1 MLDYISKENLKV
13 KVKAVYQWADNLS
26 RGILGIL
33 VRASQT
39 FARADAAEAAAS
51 IAYYALFSLF
61 PLLLFLVTIG
71 SSVLE
76 IKQVEQQVLDFTA
89 TTLPTAQDLVKKNIT
104 QVLAQRGTVGIV
116 SIIGLLWAATSVFTI
131 LARNI
136 NKAWHSARPR
146 NFLQRRLMGMMIVG
160 ILTSLLLLSLF
171 STTLFKLLPWL
182 DAQTSLWRES
192 IPLYETL
199 IWKIASRLVPWFFT
213 FVMFFGLYHWIP
225 NTKVRWSEA
234 AWGALVAAIAGEIT
248 KSGFTWYLA
257 SGLVKYHLVYGSLGT
272 LVVLML
278 SIYLSSLI
286 ILFGA
291 HLSAAIAHHRQAGTF
306 SPADK

>member
-1 MLDYISKENLKV
+1 VFDDISKENLMV
-13 KVKAVYQWADNLS
+13 KIKAGYNQVDRLS

-33 VRASQT
+33 VRAFQT
-39 FARADAAEAAAS
+39 FAGAGAGEAAAS

-61 PLLLFLVTIG
+61 PLLLFLVMIG

-76 IKQVEQQVLDFTA
+76 FEQVEQKVLDYTA
-89 TTLPTAQDLVKKNIT
+89 TTLPAAQDLVQRNIT
-104 QVLAQRGTVGIV
+104 QVLAQRGTVGLV

-136 NKAWHSARPR
+136 NKAWHNAKPR
-146 NFLQRRLMGMMIVG
+146 NFLQRRLMGMVIVG

-171 STTLFKLLPWL
+171 STTIFKLLPWL
-182 DAQTSLWRES
+182 DAQTSVWRES

-199 IWKIASRLVPWFFT
+199 AWQISSRLVPWFFT

-225 NTKVRWSEA
+225 NTKVRLSEA
-234 AWGALVAAIAGEIT
+234 IWGALVAAIAGEIT
-248 KSGFTWYLA
+248 KSAFTWYLG
-257 SGLVKYHLVYGSLGT
+257 SGLIKYHLVYGSLGT
-272 LVVLML
+272 LVALML

-291 HLSAAIAHHRQAGTF
+291 HLSAAIAHHRQTT
-306 SPADK
+306 SRE

>member
-1 MLDYISKENLKV
+1 MLDHISKENLID

-26 RGILGIL
+26 RGILSIL
-33 VRASQT
+33 VHAVQT
-39 FARADAAEAAAS
+39 FGRADAAEAAAS

-76 IKQVEQQVLDFTA
+76 IKQVEQKVLDYTA
-89 TTLPTAQDLVKKNIT
+89 STLPAAQDLVQKNID
-104 QVLAQRGTVGIV
+104 QILAQRGAVGLV
-116 SIIGLLWAATSVFTI
+116 SIVGLLWAATSVFTI
-131 LARNI
+131 LIRNI
-136 NKAWHSARPR
+136 NKAWHSARPH
-146 NFLQRRLMGMMIVG
+146 NYLKRRLMGVIIVG
-160 ILTSLLLLSLF
+160 ILTVLLVLSLL
-171 STTLFKLLPWL
+171 STTIFKLLPWL
-182 DAQTSLWRES
+182 DVQTSLWRES

-199 IWKIASRLVPWFFT
+199 IWKIGSRLVPWFFT

-225 NTKVRWSEA
+225 NTKVRVSEA
-234 AWGALVAAIAGEIT
+234 IWGALVAAIAGEIT

-257 SGLVKYHLVYGSLGT
+257 SGVVKYQLVYGSLGT

-291 HLSAAIAHHRQAGTF
+291 HLSAAIAHHRQTTQ
-306 SPADK
+306 

>member
-1 MLDYISKENLKV
+1 MLADISKENLKI
-13 KVKAVYQWADNLS
+13 KVKAVYQRADSLS

-33 VRASQT
+33 AHASQT

-89 TTLPTAQDLVKKNIT
+89 TTLPPAQDLVRKNIT
-104 QVLAQRGTVGIV
+104 RVLAQRGTVGVV

-136 NKAWHSARPR
+136 NKAWHCAKPR
-146 NFLQRRLMGMMIVG
+146 NFLQRRLMGLIIVG
-160 ILTSLLLLSLF
+160 ILAGLLILSLL
-171 STTLFKLLPWL
+171 STTMFKLLPRL
-182 DAQTSLWRES
+182 DGQTSLWGGV
-192 IPLYETL
+192 PLYETL
-199 IWKIASRLVPWFFT
+199 TWKIASRLVPWFFT

-225 NTKVRWSEA
+225 NTKVHWSEA
-234 AWGALVAAIAGEIT
+234 IGGALVAATAGEIT

-257 SGLVKYHLVYGSLGT
+257 SGLVKYQLVYGSLGT
-272 LVVLML
+272 LVALML

-291 HLSAAIAHHRQAGTF
+291 HLSAAIAHHRQAQ
-306 SPADK
+306 

>member
-1 MLDYISKENLKV
+1 MLDHISKENLID

-26 RGILGIL
+26 RGILSIL
-33 VRASQT
+33 VHAVQT
-39 FARADAAEAAAS
+39 FGRADAAEAAAS

-76 IKQVEQQVLDFTA
+76 IKQVEQKVLDYTA
-89 TTLPTAQDLVKKNIT
+89 STLPPAQDLVQKNID
-104 QVLAQRGTVGIV
+104 QILAQRGAVGLV
-116 SIIGLLWAATSVFTI
+116 SIVGLLWAATSVFTI
-131 LARNI
+131 LIRNI
-136 NKAWHSARPR
+136 NKAWHSARPH
-146 NFLQRRLMGMMIVG
+146 NYLKRRLMGVIIVG
-160 ILTSLLLLSLF
+160 ILTVLLVLSLL
-171 STTLFKLLPWL
+171 STTIFKLLPWL
-182 DAQTSLWRES
+182 DVQTSLWRES

-199 IWKIASRLVPWFFT
+199 IWKIGSRLVPWFFT

-225 NTKVRWSEA
+225 NTKVRVSEA
-234 AWGALVAAIAGEIT
+234 IWGALVAAIAGEIT

-257 SGLVKYHLVYGSLGT
+257 SGVVKYQLVYGSLGT

-291 HLSAAIAHHRQAGTF
+291 HLSAAIAHHRQTAQ
-306 SPADK
+306 

>member
-1 MLDYISKENLKV
+1 MLDHISKENLID

-26 RGILGIL
+26 RGILSIL
-33 VRASQT
+33 VHAVQT
-39 FARADAAEAAAS
+39 FGRADAAEAAAS

-76 IKQVEQQVLDFTA
+76 IKQVEQKVLDYTA
-89 TTLPTAQDLVKKNIT
+89 STLPAAQDLVQKNID
-104 QVLAQRGTVGIV
+104 QILAQRGAVGLV
-116 SIIGLLWAATSVFTI
+116 SIVGLLWAATSVFTI
-131 LARNI
+131 LIRNI
-136 NKAWHSARPR
+136 NKAWHSARPH
-146 NFLQRRLMGMMIVG
+146 NYLKRRLMGVIIVG
-160 ILTSLLLLSLF
+160 ILTVLLVLSLL
-171 STTLFKLLPWL
+171 STTIFKLLPWL
-182 DAQTSLWRES
+182 DVQTSLWRES

-199 IWKIASRLVPWFFT
+199 AWKIGSRFIPWFFT

-225 NTKVRWSEA
+225 NTKVRVSEA
-234 AWGALVAAIAGEIT
+234 IWGALVAAIAGEIT

-257 SGLVKYHLVYGSLGT
+257 SGVVKYQLVYGSLGT

-291 HLSAAIAHHRQAGTF
+291 HLSAAIAHHRQTTQ
-306 SPADK
+306 